1 MEDILQILQKEKP
14 KFQIKG
20 SVLPTKSAEDFFFKG
35 GRSTEGIER
44 VSAALPMDG
53 LNYINS
59 VLTPDMVTLEV
70 GGGQSTVLI
79 SSKVKKHYCVNPDV
93 TANQLIRQYL
103 EKHGRGTENLV
114 FIEDSSDSALPV
126 LKIDDKL
133 DFVFLDGNH
142 SFPLPFI
149 DWFYSNKLLKVGGI
163 MVIDNVEI
171 NAVRYLDEY
180 LQGEPA
186 YRLLK
191 RIRNDI
197 RYDCVAYEKV
207 KEELTMG
214 WKDQRINHSTL
225 IGYSWRTT
233 INYLYNSLKNKLGL
247 N

>member
-1 MEDILQILQKEKP
+1 
-14 KFQIKG
+14 
-20 SVLPTKSAEDFFFKG
+20 
-35 GRSTEGIER
+35 
-44 VSAALPMDG
+44 
-53 LNYINS
+53 
-59 VLTPDMVTLEV
+59 
-70 GGGQSTVLI
+70 
-79 SSKVKKHYCVNPDV
+79 
-93 TANQLIRQYL
+93 
-103 EKHGRGTENLV
+103 
-114 FIEDSSDSALPV
+114 
-126 LKIDDKL
+126 
-133 DFVFLDGNH
+133 
-142 SFPLPFI
+142 
-149 DWFYSNKLLKVGGI
+149 

-214 WKDQRINHSTL
+214 WKDQRINDSTL